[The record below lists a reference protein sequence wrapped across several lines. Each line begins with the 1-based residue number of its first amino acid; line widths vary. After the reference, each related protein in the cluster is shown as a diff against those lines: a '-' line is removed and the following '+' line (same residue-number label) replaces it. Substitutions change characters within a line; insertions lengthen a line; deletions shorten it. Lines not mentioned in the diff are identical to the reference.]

1 MTYNAKI
8 GAFLMGL
15 LTLIYTV
22 LLANTAFTLLL
33 IDEAVAKVMGALI
46 LVFPAFALWLT
57 IREFVFGFKIEKL
70 AGTIEREGNWPMFDF
85 ELRPS
90 GRPTRESADRVFET
104 FAATA
109 TQQPES
115 VLAWFSLGLAYDAAG
130 DRARARKAMRKALA
144 LNDKASL

>member
-1 MTYNAKI
+1 
-8 GAFLMGL
+8 
-15 LTLIYTV
+15 
-22 LLANTAFTLLL
+22 
-33 IDEAVAKVMGALI
+33 
-46 LVFPAFALWLT
+46 
-57 IREFVFGFKIEKL
+57 
-70 AGTIEREGNWPMFDF
+70 MFDF

-104 FAATA
+104 YAAAA

-144 LNDKASL
+144 LNAKASL